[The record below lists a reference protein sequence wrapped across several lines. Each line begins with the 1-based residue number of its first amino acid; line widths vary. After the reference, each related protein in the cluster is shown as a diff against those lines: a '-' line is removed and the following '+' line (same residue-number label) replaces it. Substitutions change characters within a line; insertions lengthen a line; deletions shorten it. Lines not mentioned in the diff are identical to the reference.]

1 METLNYDSLYV
12 ITEDMIKNIERI
24 KYLVSYLNDCTVAY
38 DAGNPKISD
47 KEWDDLYFELLAL
60 ENQYGYRL
68 ENSPT
73 QVVYFSSVSELKKVA
88 HNHAMLSL
96 EKTKDLD
103 VVRAFA
109 GNKEILAMCKMDG
122 LTCSLTYKN
131 GRLVAAET
139 RGNGIV
145 GEDILHN
152 AMVIPSI
159 PKSITYR
166 DDLVVDGEI
175 ICTLHNFEKFASTYK
190 NPRNFAAGS
199 IRLLEAKE
207 CAERALTFVAWEVK
221 QGYDDVKLLSERLE
235 CLSYEN
241 FTVVPYDN
249 LVISLEQ
256 CVENLKADAA
266 ELGYPIDGCVFKFN
280 DIAYGDSLGSTS
292 HHFKNAIA
300 YKFYDETYTTYLT
313 DIEWTMGRTG
323 VLTPVAIFEPL
334 DIDGSTVERASVHN
348 ISVMKNL
355 FHGNPFKGQKIEVF
369 KANMII
375 PQIYSAEDIA
385 NSHHIPNFI
394 PFIEIPEVCPICGG
408 KVEQYTE
415 IDSTV
420 LQCTNPVCSGKL
432 INVLDHFCGKKGLD
446 IKGLSKMTLEKLINW
461 NWLNGPSDIFT
472 LQQHRTEWINK
483 PGFGVKS
490 VDKILDAIEFSRQN
504 CDLSQFIAALG
515 IPLIGTSASKDLVK
529 IFSTWEEFCV
539 AIREKYPFYEIQG
552 FGYEMHSA
560 LHSYDYAE
568 ACYIADNF
576 IIFNSITSA
585 PTESKNTQSL
595 EGMTFV
601 ITGKL
606 THFKNRDELVAK
618 IESLGGKVTGSVS
631 KNTTY
636 LVNNDVEST
645 SSKNRTAKSLGIP
658 ILSENDLLQTFGI
671 G

>member
-12 ITEDMIKNIERI
+12 IPKDMIKDIERI

-60 ENQYGYRL
+60 ENHYGYRL

-73 QVVYFSSVSELKKVA
+73 QVVYFSSVSELKKVT

-131 GRLVAAET
+131 GHLVAAET

-221 QGYDDVKLLSERLE
+221 QGYDDVKRLSERLE
-235 CLSYEN
+235 LLSYEN

-249 LVISLEQ
+249 LIISLEQ
-256 CVENLKADAA
+256 CVENLKADAD

-355 FHGNPFKGQKIEVF
+355 FHGTPFKGQKIEVF

-375 PQIYSAEDIA
+375 PQIHSAEDVSGALMYPELTFID
-385 NSHHIPNFI
+385 IPD
-394 PFIEIPEVCPICGG
+394 VCPICGG

-420 LQCTNPVCSGKL
+420 LQCTNPICSGKL

-461 NWLNGPSDIFT
+461 NWLNSPSDIFT

-529 IFSTWEEFCV
+529 IFSTWEEFYV

-560 LHSYDYAE
+560 LHSYDYTE

-585 PTESKNTQSL
+585 PIESNNTQSL

-606 THFKNRDELVAK
+606 THFKNRDALVAK

>member
-12 ITEDMIKNIERI
+12 ITEDMIKSIERI

-73 QVVYFSSVSELKKVA
+73 QVVYFSSVSELKKVT

-103 VVRAFA
+103 DVRAFA
-109 GNKEILAMCKMDG
+109 GSHEILAMCKMDG

-139 RGNGIV
+139 RGNGTV

-166 DDLVVDGEI
+166 EDLVVDGEI

-207 CAERALTFVAWEVK
+207 CAERSLTFVAWEVK

-235 CLSYEN
+235 NLSYEN

-249 LVISLEQ
+249 LIISLEQ
-256 CVENLKADAA
+256 CVENLKADA
-266 ELGYPIDGCVFKFN
+266 ENLGYPIDGCVFKFN
-280 DIAYGDSLGSTS
+280 DIAYGDSLGSTA
-292 HHFKNAIA
+292 HHFRNAIA
-300 YKFYDETYTTYLT
+300 YKFYDETYTTHLT
-313 DIEWTMGRTG
+313 NIEWTMGRTG

-348 ISVMKNL
+348 ISVMHNL
-355 FHGNPFKGQKIEVF
+355 FHGTPWVGQKIEVF

-375 PQIYSAEDIA
+375 PQIYSAEDVSDALMYPELTFID
-385 NSHHIPNFI
+385 IPD
-394 PFIEIPEVCPICGG
+394 VCPVCGG
-408 KVEQYTE
+408 KVEQVTE

-420 LQCTNPVCSGKL
+420 LQCTNPMCSGKL

-461 NWLNGPSDIFT
+461 NWISSPSDIFK
-472 LQQHRTEWINK
+472 LQEHRTEWISK

-490 VDKILDAIEFSRQN
+490 VDKILDAIEFSRTN
-504 CDLSQFIAALG
+504 CELSQFIAALG
-515 IPLIGTSASKDLVK
+515 IPLIGTSASRELTK
-529 IFSTWEEFCV
+529 IFSTWEEFYC
-539 AIREKYPFYEIQG
+539 AIREKYPFFEIQG

-560 LHSYDYAE
+560 LHTYDYAE
-568 ACYIADNF
+568 ACYIVDNF
-576 IIFNSITSA
+576 IIFNSITLA
-585 PTESKNTQSL
+585 PTESNTTQSM

-606 THFKNRDELVAK
+606 THFKNRDALVAK

-645 SSKNRTAKSLGIP
+645 SSKNKTAKSLGIP

-671 G
+671 E

>member
-12 ITEDMIKNIERI
+12 IPKDMIKDIERI

-60 ENQYGYRL
+60 ENHYGYRL

-73 QVVYFSSVSELKKVA
+73 QVVYFSSVSELKKVT

-131 GRLVAAET
+131 GHLVAAET

-221 QGYDDVKLLSERLE
+221 QGYDDVKRLSERLE
-235 CLSYEN
+235 LLSYEN

-249 LVISLEQ
+249 LIISLEQ
-256 CVENLKADAA
+256 CVENLKADAD

-355 FHGNPFKGQKIEVF
+355 FHGTPFKGQKIEVF

-375 PQIYSAEDIA
+375 PQIHSAEDVSGALMYPELTFID
-385 NSHHIPNFI
+385 IPD
-394 PFIEIPEVCPICGG
+394 VCPICGG

-420 LQCTNPVCSGKL
+420 LQCTNPICSGKL

-461 NWLNGPSDIFT
+461 NWLNSPSDIFT

-529 IFSTWEEFCV
+529 IFSTWEEFYV

-560 LHSYDYAE
+560 LHSYDYTE

-585 PTESKNTQSL
+585 PIESNNTQSL

-606 THFKNRDELVAK
+606 THFKNRDALVAK

-645 SSKNRTAKSLGIP
+645 SSKNKTAKSLRIP

-671 G
+671 E

>member
-1 METLNYDSLYV
+1 MDLLNYDSLYV
-12 ITEDMIKNIERI
+12 ITEDMIKSIERI
-24 KYLVSYLNDCTVAY
+24 KYLVSYLNDCTVVY

-47 KEWDDLYFELLAL
+47 KEWDDLYFELLGL
-60 ENQYGYRL
+60 ENHYGYRL

-73 QVVYFSSVSELKKVA
+73 QVVYFNSVSELKKVT

-96 EKTKDLD
+96 EKTKDLA
-103 VVRAFA
+103 VVKAFA
-109 GNKEILAMCKMDG
+109 GTKEILAMCKMDG

-139 RGNGIV
+139 RGNGTV

-166 DDLVVDGEI
+166 EDLVVDGEI

-199 IRLLEAKE
+199 IRLLESQE
-207 CAERALTFVAWEVK
+207 CAKRDLTFVAWEVK
-221 QGYDDVKLLSERLE
+221 QGYEDVNLLNERLE
-235 CLSYEN
+235 KLAFEN
-241 FTVVPYDN
+241 FTIVPYDN
-249 LVISLEQ
+249 LTFSLEQ

-280 DIAYGDSLGSTS
+280 DIAYGDSLGATS

-300 YKFYDETYTTYLT
+300 YKFYDETFATHLI

-334 DIDGSTVERASVHN
+334 DMDGSTVERASLHN
-348 ISVMKNL
+348 ISVMLNL
-355 FHGNPFKGQKIEVF
+355 FHGTPFKGQKIEVF

-375 PQIYSAEDIA
+375 PQVYSTEDL
-385 NSHHIPNFI
+385 SEFLHYPDL
-394 PFIEIPEVCPICGG
+394 PFIEIPDVCPVCGG
-408 KVEQYTE
+408 KVEQVTE

-420 LQCTNPVCSGKL
+420 LQCMNPICDGKL

-446 IKGLSKMTLEKLINW
+446 IKGLSKMTLDKLIDW
-461 NWLNGPSDIFT
+461 GWVSSPSDLFT
-472 LQQHRTEWINK
+472 LGEHRTEWISK

-490 VDKILDAIEFSRQN
+490 VDKILDAIESSRQN
-504 CDLSQFIAALG
+504 CDLAQFIAALG
-515 IPLIGTSASKDLVK
+515 IPLIGTSASRDLTKV
-529 IFSTWEEFCV
+529 FSTWEEFYC
-539 AIREKYPFYEIQG
+539 AIREKYPFFEMQG

-576 IIFNSITSA
+576 IVFNSITNT
-585 PTESKNTQSL
+585 PMESNTQSL

-606 THFKNRDELVAK
+606 THFKNRDALVAK

-636 LVNNDVEST
+636 LVNNDAEST
-645 SSKNRTAKSLGIP
+645 SSKNKTAKSLGIP

-671 G
+671 E